1 MIFCLSQLHT
11 GTQTSL
17 AWLCKHDEVDGM
29 MLSTGV
35 HKLFGLVDPA
45 DTVHD
50 WESGRIHERFSEGMV
65 YHEHVRCDRQN
76 PYRMNR
82 TQLVMA
88 TIFPT
93 LIPIRDPL
101 ASIISYQHRADFHG
115 VPGQWAPDL
124 DLFNRWVAMAEI
136 YPYLDSR
143 AVQFLPWDL
152 WENDHPGLNK
162 IERHLGLR
170 ERSDIP
176 TILNNC
182 SGPYE
187 LRRCYLEGDVDALK
201 SRLKG
206 NLWRDL
212 VEREGQLRPML
223 ESLGYHELLWW
234 DR

>member
-65 YHEHVRCDRQN
+65 YHEHLRCDRFN

-88 TIFPT
+88 TIWPGDRFLPHH
-93 LIPIRDPL
+93 RSGRYPL
-101 ASIISYQHRADFHG
+101 LVGFKASI
-115 VPGQWAPDL
+115 L
-124 DLFNRWVAMAEI
+124 
-136 YPYLDSR
+136 
-143 AVQFLPWDL
+143 
-152 WENDHPGLNK
+152 
-162 IERHLGLR
+162 
-170 ERSDIP
+170 
-176 TILNNC
+176 TC
-182 SGPYE
+182 S
-187 LRRCYLEGDVDALK
+187 
-201 SRLKG
+201 
-206 NLWRDL
+206 
-212 VEREGQLRPML
+212 
-223 ESLGYHELLWW
+223 
-234 DR
+234 